1 MIRCSKCNDTPN
13 EHDVI
18 AWKCNSCGKA
28 FQVTKEQLHNL
39 LLKKETNPGESFFK
53 CKFCGGILDD
63 GKESIAWKC
72 SCGHVTMGKLADFGE
87 DVEIKEEIKE
97 KEVKLEKEEVLPNTP
112 QSHLIKCP
120 ECGKE
125 ISSKAKKCVHCG
137 KVFVED
143 IIQKIFCSECGK
155 QVDVSAKE
163 CPYCGCPL
171 DEYEDEIKQQKSKKK
186 KKIIILVAVVTAL
199 VVIVGAVL
207 NFMKSSLSEDEQ
219 LAYQNAVE
227 LKSRMK
233 NPDSFKLYDEMFL
246 LKYHGEDGNVVYTY
260 TIFKYGGAN
269 GYGAITTD
277 EAIYKDGKY
286 IMDYADE
293 PDEDDSNYVE
303 QLGVQLDLAL
313 LRYNGVGDTWEK
325 VDIDVEKIKRKM
337 GIE

>member
-120 ECGKE
+120 ECGK
-125 ISSKAKKCVHCG
+125 
-137 KVFVED
+137 
-143 IIQKIFCSECGK
+143 
-155 QVDVSAKE
+155 
-163 CPYCGCPL
+163 
-171 DEYEDEIKQQKSKKK
+171 
-186 KKIIILVAVVTAL
+186 
-199 VVIVGAVL
+199 
-207 NFMKSSLSEDEQ
+207 
-219 LAYQNAVE
+219 
-227 LKSRMK
+227 
-233 NPDSFKLYDEMFL
+233 
-246 LKYHGEDGNVVYTY
+246 
-260 TIFKYGGAN
+260 
-269 GYGAITTD
+269 
-277 EAIYKDGKY
+277 
-286 IMDYADE
+286 
-293 PDEDDSNYVE
+293 
-303 QLGVQLDLAL
+303 
-313 LRYNGVGDTWEK
+313 
-325 VDIDVEKIKRKM
+325 
-337 GIE
+337 

>member
-1 MIRCSKCNDTPN
+1 MIRCSKCNGMPN

-18 AWKCNSCGKA
+18 GWKCNSCGKA

-39 LLKKETNPGESFFK
+39 LLKKETGSGESFFK
-53 CKFCGGILDD
+53 CKFCGANLDD
-63 GKESIAWKC
+63 GNESIAWKC
-72 SCGHVTMGKLADFGE
+72 SCGHVTIGKLADFGE
-87 DVEIKEEIKE
+87 DAEIKEEIK
-97 KEVKLEKEEVLPNTP
+97 VVKEEVIPNTP

-143 IIQKIFCSECGK
+143 ITPKIFCSECGK
-155 QVDVSAKE
+155 QVDVMAKE

-171 DEYEDEIKQQKSKKK
+171 DEYEEEIKQQKLKKV
-186 KKIIILVAVVTAL
+186 KKIVIPIAIVTVL

-207 NFMKSSLSEDEQ
+207 NFMKSSLNEDEQ
-219 LAYQNAVE
+219 LAYQNAIE
-227 LKSRMK
+227 LKSRLK

-246 LKYHGEDGNVVYTY
+246 LKCHDEEGNVEYTY

-277 EAIYKDGKY
+277 EAIFKDGKY

-313 LRYNGVGDTWEK
+313 FRYNGEGDTWEK